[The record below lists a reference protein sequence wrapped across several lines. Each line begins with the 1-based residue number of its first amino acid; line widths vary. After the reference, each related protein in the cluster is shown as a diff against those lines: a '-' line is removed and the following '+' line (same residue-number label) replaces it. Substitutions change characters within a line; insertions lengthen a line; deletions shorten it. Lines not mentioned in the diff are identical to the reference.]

1 MKLTYK
7 KMLDA
12 EKHLGML
19 IQLKP
24 APTARLASQIARNAR
39 LVGQT
44 LQDFYAARE
53 GLLAP
58 HKDAEGKFNEAA
70 MPEGEHGVLIA
81 EYTELLET
89 EVDVDVHPLS
99 IAEIESV
106 EERKPGFEI
115 PGEVY
120 FIIDWMFVDESQD

>member
-7 KMLDA
+7 QMLDA

-39 LVGQT
+39 LVGQA
-44 LQDFYAARE
+44 LPDFYAARDA
-53 GLLAP
+53 LIAP
-58 HKDAEGKFNEAA
+58 LKDADGKFDEAA
-70 MPEGEHGVLIA
+70 MPEKEHGALVA

-89 EVDVDVHPLS
+89 AVEVEVHPLRIS
-99 IAEIESV
+99 DIEIA

-120 FIIDWMFVDESQD
+120 FVMDWMFVDEE